1 MTSLNGGLK
10 ATINKGLKMTCVKCG
25 LPKFNGPAGYAAP
38 QCLCNFTNNE
48 LIQAAAWHAAQRDII
63 LHRARDNAQMELP
76 LETHET
82 FKQVWATYRDGQR
95 TMCEAIASYVEQTGY
110 NGLADRI
117 RNKFLGLR
125 K

>member
-1 MTSLNGGLK
+1 
-10 ATINKGLKMTCVKCG
+10 MTCVKCG

-95 TMCEAIASYVEQTGY
+95 TMCEAIASYVEQTGHT
-110 NGLADRI
+110 GLASRI
-117 RNKFLGLR
+117 RNKFLGSRTQVCTPSLIDV
-125 K
+125 